1 MLSDELIPESHKK
14 QRCDTEQEE
23 TLA

>member
-23 TLA
+23 TLS